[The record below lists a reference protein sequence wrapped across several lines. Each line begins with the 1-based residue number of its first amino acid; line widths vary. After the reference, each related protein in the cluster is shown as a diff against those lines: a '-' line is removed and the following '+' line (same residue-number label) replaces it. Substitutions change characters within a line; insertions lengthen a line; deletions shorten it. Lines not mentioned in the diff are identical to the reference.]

1 MLDLEGFFVFNLDL
15 ATFDK
20 FFCFRLGLGTFFFTT
35 FLFSQTVKDGNR
47 TDFAK
52 TNGRKEGFFCL
63 VAGLLQDLVHVAL
76 VHEFIGHIA
85 VFLELGHQH
94 LTTLVDRQ
102 FLILVFKELTN
113 LVARL
118 AGLDHIEPVT
128 AWPKGV
134 GVGDNF
140 NLIPCLELGCQ
151 WNHATIDLG
160 TSCFFP
166 DFCMDFVGKVNRS

>member
-1 MLDLEGFFVFNLDL
+1 MFDLEGFFVLNLDL

-20 FFCFRLGLGTFFFTT
+20 FFCFRLSLGTFFFTT
-35 FLFSQTVKDGNR
+35 FFFSQTVKDGNS
-47 TDFAK
+47 TDFSK

-63 VAGLLQDLVHVAL
+63 VAGLLQNLIHVTL

-85 VFLELGHQH
+85 IFLELGHQH

-102 FLILVFKELTN
+102 FLILIFKELAN

-128 AWPKGV
+128 ARSKGV

-151 WNHATIDLG
+151 RNHTTIDLG
-160 TSCFFP
+160 TSRFFT
-166 DFCMDFVGKVNRS
+166 DFGMNFVGKVNRS